1 MPSETLLAFITYAF
15 VTSVTPGPNNTM
27 LLASGLN
34 YGFVR
39 SLPHVLGIS
48 IGFAVMVMGV
58 GAGLGRLFEAY
69 PSLYAVLRI
78 VGGAY
83 LVYLAWQIATA
94 APMGDASTH
103 GRPFGFWK
111 AAGFQWVNSKAW
123 FMAFGAM
130 MGGGAGGGRVDAWP
144 SVRVLEGCGFP
155 MGQSEGVDHGHRGH
169 HGLLARRWR
178 HAGGRGAL
186 AAVRA
191 RQRTQRDGLGHVR
204 YNPTPLADRPETPS
218 GIQRIHGDNA
228 GAVAVPTSV

>member
-69 PSLYAVLRI
+69 PSLYTVLRI

-83 LVYLAWQIATA
+83 LMYLAWQIATA
-94 APMGDASTH
+94 APMGDASAH

-111 AAGFQWVNSKAW
+111 AAGFQWVNPKAW
-123 FMAFGAM
+123 IMAIGAITAYLP
-130 MGGGAGGGRVDAWP
+130 AGGSMQAVVVLSLLFALVNAP
-144 SVRVLEGCGFP
+144 SVTVWVTLGTT
-155 MGQSEGVDHGHRGH
+155 
-169 HGLLARRWR
+169 LRRWLTDLR
-178 HAGGRGAL
+178 HLRVFTVSMAIML
-186 AAVRA
+186 V
-191 RQRTQRDGLGHVR
+191 LSL
-204 YNPTPLADRPETPS
+204 YPLLF
-218 GIQRIHGDNA
+218 G
-228 GAVAVPTSV
+228 

>member
-58 GAGLGRLFEAY
+58 GAGLSRLFEAY

-94 APMGDASTH
+94 APMGDASAH

-111 AAGFQWVNSKAW
+111 AAGFQWVNPKAW
-123 FMAFGAM
+123 IMAIGAITAYLP
-130 MGGGAGGGRVDAWP
+130 AGGSMQAVVVLSLLFALVNAP
-144 SVRVLEGCGFP
+144 SVTVWVTFGTTL
-155 MGQSEGVDHGHRGH
+155 
-169 HGLLARRWR
+169 RRWLTDLR
-178 HAGGRGAL
+178 HLRVFNVSMAIML
-186 AAVRA
+186 V
-191 RQRTQRDGLGHVR
+191 LSL
-204 YNPTPLADRPETPS
+204 YPLLF
-218 GIQRIHGDNA
+218 G
-228 GAVAVPTSV
+228 

>member
-1 MPSETLLAFITYAF
+1 MPSETLLAFVTYAF

-58 GAGLGRLFEAY
+58 GAGLSRLFEAY

-94 APMGDASTH
+94 APMGDASAH

-111 AAGFQWVNSKAW
+111 ASGFQWVNPKAW
-123 FMAFGAM
+123 IMAIGAITAYLP
-130 MGGGAGGGRVDAWP
+130 AGGSMQAVVVLSLLFALVNAP
-144 SVRVLEGCGFP
+144 SVTVWVTFGTTL
-155 MGQSEGVDHGHRGH
+155 
-169 HGLLARRWR
+169 RRWLTDLR
-178 HAGGRGAL
+178 HLRVFNVSMAIML
-186 AAVRA
+186 V
-191 RQRTQRDGLGHVR
+191 LSL
-204 YNPTPLADRPETPS
+204 YPLLF
-218 GIQRIHGDNA
+218 G
-228 GAVAVPTSV
+228 

>member
-69 PSLYAVLRI
+69 PSLYTVLRI

-83 LVYLAWQIATA
+83 LMYLAWQIATA

-111 AAGFQWVNSKAW
+111 AAGFQWVNPKARI
-123 FMAFGAM
+123 MAIGAITAYLP
-130 MGGGAGGGRVDAWP
+130 AGGGMQAVVVLSLLFALVNAP
-144 SVRVLEGCGFP
+144 SVTVWVTFGTTL
-155 MGQSEGVDHGHRGH
+155 
-169 HGLLARRWR
+169 RRWLTDLR
-178 HAGGRGAL
+178 HLRVFNVSMAIML
-186 AAVRA
+186 V
-191 RQRTQRDGLGHVR
+191 LSL
-204 YNPTPLADRPETPS
+204 YPLLF
-218 GIQRIHGDNA
+218 G
-228 GAVAVPTSV
+228 

>member
-15 VTSVTPGPNNTM
+15 VTSVTPGPDNTM

-69 PSLYAVLRI
+69 PSLYTVLRI

-83 LVYLAWQIATA
+83 LMYLAWQIATA

-111 AAGFQWVNSKAW
+111 AAGFQWVNPKAW
-123 FMAFGAM
+123 IMAIGAITVYLP
-130 MGGGAGGGRVDAWP
+130 AGGSMQAVVVLSLLFALVNAP
-144 SVRVLEGCGFP
+144 SVTVWVTFGTTL
-155 MGQSEGVDHGHRGH
+155 
-169 HGLLARRWR
+169 RRW
-178 HAGGRGAL
+178 L
-186 AAVRA
+186 
-191 RQRTQRDGLGHVR
+191 TDLR
-204 YNPTPLADRPETPS
+204 YLRVFNVSMAIMLVLSLYPLLFE
-218 GIQRIHGDNA
+218 
-228 GAVAVPTSV
+228 

>member
-69 PSLYAVLRI
+69 PSLYTVLRI

-83 LVYLAWQIATA
+83 LMYLAWQIATA

-111 AAGFQWVNSKAW
+111 AAGFQWVNPKAW
-123 FMAFGAM
+123 IMAIG
-130 MGGGAGGGRVDAWP
+130 P
-144 SVRVLEGCGFP
+144 SRLTCPPVAAC
-155 MGQSEGVDHGHRGH
+155 
-169 HGLLARRWR
+169 RRSWCSR
-178 HAGGRGAL
+178 CCSRSSTHPA
-186 AAVRA
+186 
-191 RQRTQRDGLGHVR
+191 
-204 YNPTPLADRPETPS
+204 
-218 GIQRIHGDNA
+218 
-228 GAVAVPTSV
+228 

>member
-69 PSLYAVLRI
+69 PSLYTVLRI

-83 LVYLAWQIATA
+83 LMYLAWQIATA

-111 AAGFQWVNSKAW
+111 AAGFQWVNPEARI
-123 FMAFGAM
+123 MAIGAITAYLP
-130 MGGGAGGGRVDAWP
+130 AGGGMQAVVVLSLLFALVNAP
-144 SVRVLEGCGFP
+144 SVTVWVTFGTTL
-155 MGQSEGVDHGHRGH
+155 
-169 HGLLARRWR
+169 RRWLTDLR
-178 HAGGRGAL
+178 HLRVFNVSMAIML
-186 AAVRA
+186 V
-191 RQRTQRDGLGHVR
+191 LSL
-204 YNPTPLADRPETPS
+204 YPLLFE
-218 GIQRIHGDNA
+218 
-228 GAVAVPTSV
+228 

>member
-39 SLPHVLGIS
+39 SLPYVLGIS
-48 IGFAVMVMGV
+48 IGFAVTVMGV

-69 PSLYAVLRI
+69 PSLYTVLRI

-94 APMGDASTH
+94 APMGDASAH

-111 AAGFQWVNSKAW
+111 AAGFQWVNPKAW
-123 FMAFGAM
+123 IMAIGAITAYLP
-130 MGGGAGGGRVDAWP
+130 AGGSMQAVVVLSLLFALVNAP
-144 SVRVLEGCGFP
+144 SVTVWVTFGTTL
-155 MGQSEGVDHGHRGH
+155 
-169 HGLLARRWR
+169 RRWLTDLR
-178 HAGGRGAL
+178 
-186 AAVRA
+186 
-191 RQRTQRDGLGHVR
+191 
-204 YNPTPLADRPETPS
+204 PLRVFNVSMAIMLVLSLYPLLF
-218 GIQRIHGDNA
+218 G
-228 GAVAVPTSV
+228 

>member
-69 PSLYAVLRI
+69 PSLYTVLRI

-83 LVYLAWQIATA
+83 LMYLAWQIATA
-94 APMGDASTH
+94 APMGDASAH

-111 AAGFQWVNSKAW
+111 AAGFQWVNPKAW
-123 FMAFGAM
+123 IMAIGAITAYLP
-130 MGGGAGGGRVDAWP
+130 AGGSMQAVVVLSLLFALVNAP
-144 SVRVLEGCGFP
+144 SVTVWVTFGTTL
-155 MGQSEGVDHGHRGH
+155 
-169 HGLLARRWR
+169 RRWLTDLR
-178 HAGGRGAL
+178 HLRVFNVSMAIML
-186 AAVRA
+186 V
-191 RQRTQRDGLGHVR
+191 LSL
-204 YNPTPLADRPETPS
+204 YPLLF
-218 GIQRIHGDNA
+218 G
-228 GAVAVPTSV
+228 

>member
-69 PSLYAVLRI
+69 PSLYTVLRI

-111 AAGFQWVNSKAW
+111 AAGFQWVNPKAW
-123 FMAFGAM
+123 IMAIGAITAYLP
-130 MGGGAGGGRVDAWP
+130 AGGSMQAVVVLSLLFALVNAP
-144 SVRVLEGCGFP
+144 SVTVWVTFGTTL
-155 MGQSEGVDHGHRGH
+155 
-169 HGLLARRWR
+169 RRWLTDLR
-178 HAGGRGAL
+178 HLRVFNVSMAIML
-186 AAVRA
+186 V
-191 RQRTQRDGLGHVR
+191 LSL
-204 YNPTPLADRPETPS
+204 YPLLF
-218 GIQRIHGDNA
+218 G
-228 GAVAVPTSV
+228 

>member
-69 PSLYAVLRI
+69 PSLYTVLRI

-83 LVYLAWQIATA
+83 LMYLAWQIATA
-94 APMGDASTH
+94 APMGDASAH

-111 AAGFQWVNSKAW
+111 AAGFQWVNPKAW
-123 FMAFGAM
+123 IMAIGAITAYLP
-130 MGGGAGGGRVDAWP
+130 AGGGMQAVVVLSLLFALVNAP
-144 SVRVLEGCGFP
+144 SVTVWVTFGTTL
-155 MGQSEGVDHGHRGH
+155 
-169 HGLLARRWR
+169 RRWLTDLR
-178 HAGGRGAL
+178 HLRVFNVSMAIML
-186 AAVRA
+186 V
-191 RQRTQRDGLGHVR
+191 LSL
-204 YNPTPLADRPETPS
+204 YPLLFE
-218 GIQRIHGDNA
+218 
-228 GAVAVPTSV
+228 

>member
-69 PSLYAVLRI
+69 PSLYTVLRI

-83 LVYLAWQIATA
+83 LMYLAWQIATA

-111 AAGFQWVNSKAW
+111 AAGFQWVNPKAW
-123 FMAFGAM
+123 IMAIGAITTYFPT
-130 MGGGAGGGRVDAWP
+130 GGGMQAVVVLSLLFALVNAP
-144 SVRVLEGCGFP
+144 SVTVWVTFGTTL
-155 MGQSEGVDHGHRGH
+155 
-169 HGLLARRWR
+169 RRWLTDLR
-178 HAGGRGAL
+178 HLRVFNVSMAIML
-186 AAVRA
+186 V
-191 RQRTQRDGLGHVR
+191 LSL
-204 YNPTPLADRPETPS
+204 YPLLFE
-218 GIQRIHGDNA
+218 
-228 GAVAVPTSV
+228 

>member
-39 SLPHVLGIS
+39 SLPHVLAIS
-48 IGFAVMVMGV
+48 IGFAVLVVGV

-69 PSLYAVLRI
+69 PSLDAVLRI

-94 APMGDASTH
+94 APMGDALTH

-111 AAGFQWVNSKAW
+111 AAGFQWVNPKAW
-123 FMAFGAM
+123 IMAIGAITAYLP
-130 MGGGAGGGRVDAWP
+130 AGGSMQAVVVLSLLFALVNAP
-144 SVRVLEGCGFP
+144 SVTVWVTFGTTL
-155 MGQSEGVDHGHRGH
+155 
-169 HGLLARRWR
+169 RRWLTDLR
-178 HAGGRGAL
+178 HLRVFNVSMAIML
-186 AAVRA
+186 V
-191 RQRTQRDGLGHVR
+191 LSL
-204 YNPTPLADRPETPS
+204 YPLLF
-218 GIQRIHGDNA
+218 G
-228 GAVAVPTSV
+228 